1 MSGVYLGDSGH
12 IEIRR
17 RGMNSSMSSILDP
30 ADVNVA
36 RRRFSFD
43 FESEALISGD
53 QIEIATEDGSTLELV
68 DGHIA
73 PDGRWFCHVDDAGGI
88 RLYDNFE
95 DAINGDESNALAL
108 VAPTRNIPILARTRN
123 SAFLCVADVTSYEMT
138 TSRDAVDITQL
149 GSEHRQHYASGLIS
163 GQGRLSCFW
172 DYEKDICSLPTGAER
187 VEVAHYF
194 AQLVLRL
201 QQGASFDGRFYL
213 KSAAPGSLVW
223 WEALCIVTNVA
234 MSFDP
239 TQPIVSNID
248 FVTTGPVH
256 LRVGE
261 PPNYLLQEDRDLL
274 LQEDNESGILLE
286 D

>member
-1 MSGVYLGDSGH
+1 MAGVYLGDSGR

-17 RGMNSSMSSILDP
+17 RGLNSSLASILDP
-30 ADVNVA
+30 GDVNVA

-88 RLYDNFE
+88 RLYDDFE
-95 DAINGDESNALAL
+95 DAINGEESRALAL
-108 VAPTRNIPILARTRN
+108 VAPTRSIPILARTRN
-123 SAFLCVADVTSYEMT
+123 SAFLCVAEVTSYEIT
-138 TSRDAVDITQL
+138 TSREAVDITQL
-149 GSEHRQHYASGLIS
+149 GSEHRQNYASGLIS

-172 DYEKDICSLPTGAER
+172 DYEKDVCNLPTDVGG

-213 KSAAPGSLVW
+213 KSKTPGSLVW

-234 MSFDP
+234 MSFEP

-256 LRVGE
+256 LRIGS
-261 PPNYLLQEDRDLL
+261 PPSFLLQQSFFRLLQEDD
-274 LQEDNESGILLE
+274 ESGILLE

>member
-1 MSGVYLGDSGH
+1 MAGVYLGDSGQ

-17 RGMNSSMSSILDP
+17 RGLNSSLSSILDP

-73 PDGRWFCHVDDAGGI
+73 PDGRWFCHVDDAGGV

-95 DAINGDESNALAL
+95 DAINGEESRALAL
-108 VAPTRNIPILARTRN
+108 VAPTRSIPILARTRN
-123 SAFLCVADVTSYEMT
+123 SAFLCLADLTSYEMT

-149 GSEHRQHYASGLIS
+149 GSEHKQNYASGLIS

-172 DYEKDICSLPTGAER
+172 DYEKEICNLPNGAER
-187 VEVAHYF
+187 VEVTHYL

-213 KSAAPGSLVW
+213 KSTTPGSLVW
-223 WEALCIVTNVA
+223 WDALCIVTNVA
-234 MSFDP
+234 MSFEP
-239 TQPIVSNID
+239 TQPIASTID

-256 LRVGE
+256 LRIGE
-261 PPNYLLQEDRDLL
+261 PPSYLLQEDLDRV

>member
-201 QQGASFDGRFYL
+201 QQGASFDGRFYP

-261 PPNYLLQEDRDLL
+261 PPSYLLQEDRDRL

>member
-88 RLYDNFE
+88 RLYNNFE

-172 DYEKDICSLPTGAER
+172 DYEKDICSLPTGTER

-261 PPNYLLQEDRDLL
+261 PPSYLLQEDRDRL